1 MDMARSGALRLL
13 AGVRDGLSLSDQ
25 AGALKALA
33 PQDQARAARLA
44 AAVLR
49 HQSRADAVIAG
60 YVSRKPSPQVAD
72 ILRLATIELLELEG
86 AAHGVVDAA
95 VTLTRGLGQKGQA
108 AAGMVNAVLRK
119 VAAHRGWADL
129 PPQPMPG
136 WLRDPVA
143 LAYGEEAARA
153 IEAAHQAGA
162 PLDLTPKPGV
172 SVEGADLLPTG
183 SWRIHGP
190 AQVSALPGFA
200 TGDWWVQD
208 AAAALPVRLLDPQA
222 GEGIADLCAAP
233 GGKTLQLAAAGTQVT
248 AVDISP
254 ARLKRVAENLRR
266 CGLAAELAAAD
277 ALEWRPDGLLDAVLL
292 DAPCSAT
299 GTIRRHPDLPFLRD
313 GSGIPALIDLQSRLI
328 DHALSL
334 LPPGGRLV
342 YAVCSLLPD
351 EGEAQVAAALAR
363 HPGLRVEEPVL
374 PGIEP
379 DWITPEGGLRTRPD
393 HWADRGGL
401 DGFFMARLR
410 KAG

>member
-1 MDMARSGALRLL
+1 M
-13 AGVRDGLSLSDQ
+13 
-25 AGALKALA
+25 
-33 PQDQARAARLA
+33 
-44 AAVLR
+44 
-49 HQSRADAVIAG
+49 
-60 YVSRKPSPQVAD
+60 
-72 ILRLATIELLELEG
+72 
-86 AAHGVVDAA
+86 
-95 VTLTRGLGQKGQA
+95 
-108 AAGMVNAVLRK
+108 
-119 VAAHRGWADL
+119 
-129 PPQPMPG
+129 
-136 WLRDPVA
+136 
-143 LAYGEEAARA
+143 
-153 IEAAHQAGA
+153 
-162 PLDLTPKPGV
+162 
-172 SVEGADLLPTG
+172 
-183 SWRIHGP
+183 
-190 AQVSALPGFA
+190 
-200 TGDWWVQD
+200 
-208 AAAALPVRLLDPQA
+208 
-222 GEGIADLCAAP
+222 
-233 GGKTLQLAAAGTQVT
+233 T